1 MQTLYNVNSRTQ
13 EGSKFKF
20 KAKISYRSLLNKL
33 QSQNIYSLPVS
44 SENFFVNPANTNLL
58 NFNYFNN
65 DSSLEATEESYEN
78 LKNLQTLYFAGNKN
92 IILPSFNF
100 FLPTSFTQVLDAFRP
115 DFDENN
121 WDVDYESDLSN
132 SLFVDKGNTLNL
144 TNSLKLR
151 STAKNSI
158 VTYNA
163 IQKVYKARFD
173 ELRANINFQDFTNSF
188 SSYPFLLESK
198 TPYENILKK
207 NKESFYNVNFHNR
220 TFENN
225 YSELLSVFLSL
236 NTSFTDIPFLLSL
249 KSDAA
254 RYLWFD

>member
-1 MQTLYNVNSRTQ
+1 M
-13 EGSKFKF
+13 
-20 KAKISYRSLLNKL
+20 
-33 QSQNIYSLPVS
+33 
-44 SENFFVNPANTNLL
+44 
-58 NFNYFNN
+58 
-65 DSSLEATEESYEN
+65 
-78 LKNLQTLYFAGNKN
+78 
-92 IILPSFNF
+92 
-100 FLPTSFTQVLDAFRP
+100 
-115 DFDENN
+115 
-121 WDVDYESDLSN
+121 
-132 SLFVDKGNTLNL
+132 NL
-144 TNSLKLR
+144 TNSMKLR

-173 ELRANINFQDFTNSF
+173 ELRANVNFNDFTNSY

-207 NKESFYNVNFHNR
+207 NKESFYNVNFYNK

-254 RYLWFD
+254 RYL

>member
-1 MQTLYNVNSRTQ
+1 
-13 EGSKFKF
+13 
-20 KAKISYRSLLNKL
+20 
-33 QSQNIYSLPVS
+33 VS
-44 SENFFVNPANTNLL
+44 DSFFT
-58 NFNYFNN
+58 
-65 DSSLEATEESYEN
+65 DESSTM
-78 LKNLQTLYFAGNKN
+78 
-92 IILPSFNF
+92 
-100 FLPTSFTQVLDAFRP
+100 
-115 DFDENN
+115 
-121 WDVDYESDLSN
+121 
-132 SLFVDKGNTLNL
+132 NL
-144 TNSLKLR
+144 TNSTKLR

-173 ELRANINFQDFTNSF
+173 ELRANVNFNDFTNSF

-207 NKESFYNVNFHNR
+207 NKESFYNVNFYNK

>member
-20 KAKISYRSLLNKL
+20 KAKISYRSLLSKL
-33 QSQNIYSLPVS
+33 PNLYSLPLY
-44 SENFFVNPANTNLL
+44 SEDVFTNPSKINLS

-65 DSSLEATEESYEN
+65 DSSLESLEDNYEN
-78 LKNLQTLYFAGNKN
+78 LKNLKFLYHLGNKN
-92 IILPSFNF
+92 VVLPSFNYI
-100 FLPTSFTQVLDAFRP
+100 LPASYTQVLDSFRP

-121 WDVDYESDLSN
+121 WDIDHEANVSDSFFTDET
-132 SLFVDKGNTLNL
+132 STMNL
-144 TNSLKLR
+144 TNSMKLR

-173 ELRANINFQDFTNSF
+173 ELRANVNFNDFTNSY

-207 NKESFYNVNFHNR
+207 NKESFYNVNFYNK

-254 RYLWFD
+254 RYL